1 MYLPQVWR
9 QFCLIQRLKRDRA
22 SIKSRK
28 EFDNGFTIFGT
39 EEGKGGEEEGTVSND
54 RWKIEIGEREFA
66 SRVNIIGKSERK
78 F

>member
-1 MYLPQVWR
+1 M
-9 QFCLIQRLKRDRA
+9 IQRLKRDRA

-54 RWKIEIGEREFA
+54 R
-66 SRVNIIGKSERK
+66 
-78 F
+78 